1 MIKTLALM
9 IIEAPVW
16 SNAMGWQGC
25 IEHCR
30 SFWLRPRDALVE
42 RALQKGSGS
51 FKEALLEMLIFT
63 FIFVI
68 AGDVNFYFHLSL
80 LVLLTFASTLSLL
93 VLLTLLLLCFH
104 FCLLQSL
111 LLVIV
116 R

>member
-1 MIKTLALM
+1 MMIKTLALM

-51 FKEALLEMLIFT
+51 FKEALLVMLIFC
-63 FIFVI
+63 FYFVI
-68 AGDVNFYFHLSL
+68 ADNVN
-80 LVLLTFASTLSLL
+80 FASTLSLL

-116 R
+116 RW

>member
-1 MIKTLALM
+1 MMIKTLALM

-80 LVLLTFASTLSLL
+80 LVLTFASTLSLL